1 MHGACRPFTNNK
13 EKKRIKICTNIYQN
27 ELDKTCLQHDISYG
41 DFKDLTRRT
50 ASNNLLLDKGFNIAE
65 NPNYGGYQSGL
76 QSVS

>member
-1 MHGACRPFTNNK
+1 M
-13 EKKRIKICTNIYQN
+13 
-27 ELDKTCLQHDISYG
+27 QHDISYG

>member
-1 MHGACRPFTNNK
+1 M
-13 EKKRIKICTNIYQN
+13 
-27 ELDKTCLQHDISYG
+27 QHDISYG

-50 ASNNLLLDKGFNIAE
+50 ASNNLFLDKGFNIAE

>member
-1 MHGACRPFTNNK
+1 M
-13 EKKRIKICTNIYQN
+13 
-27 ELDKTCLQHDISYG
+27 QHDISYG
-41 DFKDLTRRT
+41 DFKDWTRRT